1 MQENSRIKGEE
12 QNIMKY
18 PKVVL
23 SADRTLMSPY
33 RGISLASFFGCA
45 PALDPNRNHK
55 TFWYR
60 VLGQQV
66 TPKVL
71 FDFICNPIEQTDG
84 RANYAPYGLRKVES
98 ALVRDGY
105 SRDEVVVA
113 HPDYIEKFIGP
124 ETEVVGTY
132 EMDPLGMGPV
142 TMTFTYGRKQMSYDE
157 FYSRDLHRRI
167 VAAKRRNGSNAK
179 ILAGASGTWQ
189 YNYDPA
195 KIEEY
200 DLYGIVEGDLGG
212 IAPEID
218 GTGGRFFDAL
228 INGEMET
235 ANPFKKTEFKVEIK
249 EFARSGRKYHG
260 RFIHCWDQ
268 PSVDEIPNI
277 INPSMHGQVEV
288 MRGCGRGCK
297 FCDVTLR
304 PLRYYPVEKVQ
315 QEIEINMKYGGL
327 KNAWVHSDD
336 IFVYGLNPRTTK
348 NMQPNREAIEELFR
362 GIMAT
367 GVEHTNPTH
376 GTLAGAIADER
387 LIPNVSKIIRASPS
401 NHIGIQCGFET
412 GSIRLIGKYA
422 DRKLAPYQPAE
433 WHWVVKTA
441 VKTLNENY
449 WVPAF
454 TIIMGLNN
462 DETPDDSWETIRLI
476 HELENEQPDSKFTV
490 TPLTFVPI
498 GLLEKSEFFDIG
510 NTMDAPKLGVMYKTW
525 QHNFK
530 HGIQKFMRKV
540 GRENPIKNLFFAAL
554 ARSLGG
560 VPLGAMERYARKK
573 GPEHERVIE
582 TIKAKYW

>member
-1 MQENSRIKGEE
+1 
-12 QNIMKY
+12 MKY

-45 PALDPNRNHK
+45 PALDPNRNHN

-84 RANYAPYGLRKVES
+84 RANYAPYGLRKVEA

-105 SRDEVVVA
+105 TRDQVVVA
-113 HPDYIEKFIGP
+113 HPDHIEKFIGP

-157 FYSRDLHRRI
+157 FYSRDLHQRI
-167 VAAKRRNGSNAK
+167 VAAKRKNGSKAK

-212 IAPEID
+212 IGPEID

-235 ANPFKKTEFKVEIK
+235 ANPFKKREFKVEIK
-249 EFARSGRKYHG
+249 EFARDDRKYHG

-315 QEIEINMKYGGL
+315 KEIEINMKYGGL

-348 NMQPNREAIEELFR
+348 NMQPNREAIEELFK

-387 LIPNVSKIIRASPS
+387 LIPNVSKIIKATPS

-462 DETPDDSWETIRLI
+462 DETPEDSWETIRLI

-498 GLLEKSEFFDIG
+498 GLLEKSAFFDIG
-510 NTMDAPKLGVMYKTW
+510 NSIDAPKLGVMYKTW

>member
-1 MQENSRIKGEE
+1 MKHPRI
-12 QNIMKY
+12 
-18 PKVVL
+18 VL
-23 SADRTLMSPY
+23 TADRTLMSPY

-45 PALDPNRNHK
+45 PALDVNRSRNS
-55 TFWYR
+55 FWYHI
-60 VLGQQV
+60 LGQQV
-66 TPKVL
+66 TPRVL
-71 FDFICNPIEQTDG
+71 FDFICNPIEQKG
-84 RANYAPYGLRKVES
+84 GLANYAPYGLRKVEAS
-98 ALVRDGY
+98 LLRDGY
-105 SRDEVVVA
+105 SSDEVVVA
-113 HPDYIEKFIGP
+113 HPDYVENFIGP
-124 ETEVVGTY
+124 ETEVIGTH

-157 FYSRDLHRRI
+157 FYSRDLHLRI
-167 VAAKRRNGSNAK
+167 KAAKKRNGSKAK
-179 ILAGASGTWQ
+179 IIAGASGTWQ

-200 DLYGIVEGDLGG
+200 GLYGLVEGELGG
-212 IAPEID
+212 IGPEID
-218 GTGGRFFDAL
+218 GAGRRFFDSL
-228 INGEMET
+228 IGGEMET

-249 EFARSGRKYHG
+249 EFHKNDRDYHG
-260 RFIHCWDQ
+260 RFIHCWDE
-268 PSVDEIPNI
+268 PSVDEIPTI
-277 INPSMHGQVEV
+277 VKPSMHGMVEV

-315 QEIEINMKYGGL
+315 KEIEINMKYGGL
-327 KNAWVHSDD
+327 KNAWIQSDD

-387 LIPNVSKIIRASPS
+387 LIPNLSKIIKAGAD

-412 GSIRLIGKYA
+412 GSTRLIGKYA
-422 DRKLAPYQPAE
+422 DRKLAPYRPDE

-441 VKTLNENY
+441 IKTLNEHY

-454 TIIMGLNN
+454 TLIMGLNN
-462 DETPDDSWETIRLI
+462 DETPEDSWETIRLI
-476 HELENEQPDSKFTV
+476 HDVETEQPDSKFTV

-498 GLLEKSEFFDIG
+498 GLLEKSDFFDIG
-510 NTMDAPKLGVMYKTW
+510 NTMDPPKLGVMYKTW

-530 HGIQKFMRKV
+530 HGIQKFMHKV
-540 GRENPIKNLFFAAL
+540 GRNNAIKDIFFATL

-560 VPLGAMERYARKK
+560 FL
-573 GPEHERVIE
+573 
-582 TIKAKYW
+582 

>member
-12 QNIMKY
+12 QKIMKY

-45 PALDPNRNHK
+45 PALDINRNRN
-55 TFWYR
+55 TFWYH

-71 FDFICNPIEQTDG
+71 FDFICNPIEQTNG
-84 RANYAPYGLRKVES
+84 RANYAPYGLRKVEA

-105 SRDEVVVA
+105 TRDQVVVA
-113 HPDYIEKFIGP
+113 HPDHIEKFIGP

-157 FYSRDLHRRI
+157 FYSRDLHQRI
-167 VAAKRRNGSNAK
+167 VAAKRRNGSKAK

-212 IAPEID
+212 IGPEID

-235 ANPFKKTEFKVEIK
+235 ANPFKKTEFKVEVK
-249 EFARSGRKYHG
+249 EFARNGRKYHG
-260 RFIHCWDQ
+260 RFIHSWDQ

-277 INPSMHGQVEV
+277 LNPSMHGQVEV

-348 NMQPNREAIEELFR
+348 NMQPNREAIEELFK

-387 LIPNVSKIIRASPS
+387 LIPNVSKIIRASTS

-462 DETPDDSWETIRLI
+462 DETPEDSWETIRLI

>member
-1 MQENSRIKGEE
+1 
-12 QNIMKY
+12 MKY

-45 PALDPNRNHK
+45 PALDTNRDK
-55 TFWYR
+55 SSFWYHIF
-60 VLGQQV
+60 GNQV
-66 TPKVL
+66 TPRIL
-71 FDFICNPIEQTDG
+71 FDFICNPIDHTNG
-84 RANYAPYGLRKVES
+84 VANYAPYGLRKVEA
-98 ALVRDGY
+98 ALLRDGY
-105 SRDEVVVA
+105 SREDVVVA
-113 HPDYIEKFIGP
+113 HPDHVHKFIGP
-124 ETEVVGTY
+124 ETQVVGTY

-142 TMTFTYGRKQMSYDE
+142 TMTFTYGRKQMSFDE
-157 FYSRDLHRRI
+157 FYCRDLHYKI
-167 VAAKRRNGSNAK
+167 NAAKIKNGSKAK
-179 ILAGASGTWQ
+179 VIAGASGTWQ

-200 DLYGIVEGDLGG
+200 NIYGVVEGDLGG
-212 IAPEID
+212 IGPEID
-218 GTGGRFFDAL
+218 GAGARFFDAVA
-228 INGEMET
+228 NGELET
-235 ANPFKKTEFKVEIK
+235 ANPFKKSEFKVEIK
-249 EFARSGRKYHG
+249 EFPRNGATHYG
-260 RFIHCWDQ
+260 RFIHYGYE
-268 PSVDEIPNI
+268 PPVDEIPTI
-277 INPSMHGQVEV
+277 VNPSMHGMVEV

-304 PLRYYPVEKVQ
+304 PLRYYPVEKVKK
-315 QEIEINMKYGGL
+315 EIEVNMKYGGH
-327 KNAWVHSDD
+327 KNAWIQSDD

-348 NMQPNREAIEELFR
+348 NMQPNREALEELFK
-362 GIMAT
+362 GIMET
-367 GVEHTNPTH
+367 GIEHTNPTH

-387 LIPNVSKIIRASPS
+387 LIPNISKIIRSSPK

-422 DRKLAPYQPAE
+422 DRKLAPYAPSE

-462 DETPDDSWETIRLI
+462 DETPEDSWETINLI
-476 HELENEQPDSKFTV
+476 HELEMEQPDSKFTV

-530 HGIQKFMRKV
+530 YGIQKFMHKV
-540 GRENPIKNLFFAAL
+540 GRDNPMKNLFFAGL
-554 ARSLGG
+554 ARTLGK
-560 VPLGAMERYARKK
+560 VPLSAMETYARKK

-582 TIKAKYW
+582 KVKANYW

>member
-1 MQENSRIKGEE
+1 MQDDSRIKGEE
-12 QNIMKY
+12 QKIMKY

-45 PALDPNRNHK
+45 PALDVNRNHN
-55 TFWYR
+55 TFWYH

-71 FDFICNPIEQTDG
+71 FDFICNPIEQTNG
-84 RANYAPYGLRKVES
+84 RANYAPYGLRKVEA

-105 SRDEVVVA
+105 SRDQVVVA
-113 HPDYIEKFIGP
+113 HPDHIEKFIGP

-157 FYSRDLHRRI
+157 FYSRDLHQRI
-167 VAAKRRNGSNAK
+167 VAAKRRNGSKAK

-212 IAPEID
+212 IGPEID

-249 EFARSGRKYHG
+249 EFARNGRKYHG

-277 INPSMHGQVEV
+277 LNPSMHGQVEV

-348 NMQPNREAIEELFR
+348 NMQPNREAIEELFK

-387 LIPNVSKIIRASPS
+387 LIPNVSKIIRASTS

-441 VKTLNENY
+441 VKTLNENF

-462 DETPDDSWETIRLI
+462 DETPEDSWETIRLI

>member
-12 QNIMKY
+12 QKIMKY

-45 PALDPNRNHK
+45 PALDINRNHN
-55 TFWYR
+55 TFWYH

-71 FDFICNPIEQTDG
+71 FDFICNPIEQTNG
-84 RANYAPYGLRKVES
+84 RANYAPYGLRKVEA

-105 SRDEVVVA
+105 TRDQVVVA
-113 HPDYIEKFIGP
+113 HPDHIEKFIGP

-157 FYSRDLHRRI
+157 FYSRDLHQRI
-167 VAAKRRNGSNAK
+167 VAAKRRNGSKAK

-212 IAPEID
+212 IGPEID
-218 GTGGRFFDAL
+218 GNGGRFFNAL

-249 EFARSGRKYHG
+249 EFARNGRKYHG

-277 INPSMHGQVEV
+277 LNPSMHGQVEV

-348 NMQPNREAIEELFR
+348 NMQPNREAIEELFK

-387 LIPNVSKIIRASPS
+387 LIPNVSKIIRASTS

-462 DETPDDSWETIRLI
+462 DETPEDSWETIRLI

>member
-1 MQENSRIKGEE
+1 
-12 QNIMKY
+12 MKY

-45 PALDPNRNHK
+45 PALDPNRNHN

-84 RANYAPYGLRKVES
+84 RANYAPYGLRKVEA

-105 SRDEVVVA
+105 TRDQVVVA
-113 HPDYIEKFIGP
+113 HPDHIEKFIGP

-157 FYSRDLHRRI
+157 FYSRDLHQRI
-167 VAAKRRNGSNAK
+167 VAAKRKNGSNAK

-212 IAPEID
+212 IGPEID

-228 INGEMET
+228 INGEMEI
-235 ANPFKKTEFKVEIK
+235 ANPFKKREFKVEIK
-249 EFARSGRKYHG
+249 EFARDGRKFHG
-260 RFIHCWDQ
+260 RFIHCWDH

-315 QEIEINMKYGGL
+315 KEIEINMKYGGL

-348 NMQPNREAIEELFR
+348 NMQPNREAIEELFK

-387 LIPNVSKIIRASPS
+387 LVPNVSKIIKASPS

-433 WHWVVKTA
+433 WHWVVKNA

-462 DETPDDSWETIRLI
+462 DETPEDSWETIRLI

-498 GLLEKSEFFDIG
+498 GLLEKSAFFDIG
-510 NTMDAPKLGVMYKTW
+510 NSIDAPKLGVMYKTW

-573 GPEHERVIE
+573 GLEHERVIE
-582 TIKAKYW
+582 TIKTKYW